1 MDVVFLQ
8 EATVSSTAVHDLVA
22 EAALEEALCL
32 LDNAG
37 KPWDTAKCFGL
48 WRE

>member
-8 EATVSSTAVHDLVA
+8 EAAIPSAAVHDFVA
-22 EAALEEALCL
+22 EATLEEALCL

-37 KPWDTAKCFGL
+37 KPWYTAKRFGL